1 MEWLTPEMFEALLP
15 FVAVGFFA
23 QLVDGALG
31 MAFGVISNTL
41 LVSVLGVP
49 PARASAGVHVVEVFT
64 TAASGIS
71 HVLHRNVDWWLFARL
86 VVPGIVGG
94 VAGAWLIVH
103 LDASVSRPFVMAYL
117 SLIGVYLLA
126 RSFGVT
132 PTPRRPRIIA
142 PLGLAGG
149 FLDAVGGGGWGPVV
163 TSNLL
168 LQGSEPR
175 KTIGTVNTS
184 EFFLTVSTSLAFIV
198 GLGFEAFTIA
208 TIGLLIG
215 GIAAAPL
222 GAILAKRVKPV
233 VLMRLVGTVLTVTSA
248 FALWRA
254 LA

>member
-1 MEWLTPEMFEALLP
+1 MEWLSPATAEALLP
-15 FVAVGFFA
+15 FIAVGFAA

-49 PARASAGVHVVEVFT
+49 PARASAGVHLVEVFT

-71 HVLHRNVDWWLFARL
+71 HVLHRNVDWWLFLRL
-86 VVPGIVGG
+86 VGPGVIGG
-94 VAGAWLIVH
+94 LCGAWLIVH

-117 SLIGVYLLA
+117 SLIGLYLLA
-126 RSFGVT
+126 RSFGVA
-132 PTPRRPRIIA
+132 PSPRRPRVIA

-168 LQGSEPR
+168 LQGSDPR

-184 EFFLTVSTSLAFIV
+184 EFFLTLSVSGAFIV
-198 GLGFEAFTIA
+198 GLGFEAFSIA
-208 TIGLLIG
+208 TAGLLIG

-222 GAILAKRVKPV
+222 GAVLAKRVAPTM
-233 VLMRLVGTVLTVTSA
+233 LLRLVGIVLTATSA
-248 FALWRA
+248 FALWKV